1 MYLCS
6 MSLFIP
12 SFVLEALGKGL
23 ICFEQ
28 NKVIFST
35 KKLRFQETTPL
46 LGKCLCQTDRSI
58 SKTFVIKLRN
68 KT

>member
-1 MYLCS
+1 

-28 NKVIFST
+28 NKAIFST

-58 SKTFVIKLRN
+58 SKNLCH
-68 KT
+68 KTKE